1 MRLHHAEH
9 CLARHHA
16 ADPAEAVLDQVALQ
30 AAYALYKQRQQGSPG
45 LRLAALPHASADQLF
60 SLAFATVSAYGVSH
74 WWKQN
79 RATEPLD
86 LVSRWR

>member
-1 MRLHHAEH
+1 MFL
-9 CLARHHA
+9 LATKNNNKKKMHM
-16 ADPAEAVLDQVALQ
+16 Q
-30 AAYALYKQRQQGSPG
+30 LYKQRQQGSPG